1 MPALALIFHL
11 IDGVD
16 AGTRGPLSRAAAA
29 QAAAWCEYLAAHAPP
44 ALRGRHRRGAGGGRP
59 AQAAEAE
66 VAARALGLQVQL
78 MEARSRA
85 ELDSVF
91 TSMVREKLHAALVQP
106 SQMIFAH
113 RTRIAELAA
122 KNRLPTMGIIRW
134 FAEAGGLMSYGARDI
149 DQFQRAA
156 YYVHKIL
163 KGANPAD
170 LPIEQ
175 PTRFEIVIN
184 QDGEGA
190 RPHDPA
196 VAAAANTLRLV
207 TPDCSGG
214 SAEISCMTCSFL
226 KRSRRADGNVP
237 PARRAVKRDAR
248 ERSP

>member
-1 MPALALIFHL
+1 LDPNENPGLYFTRFWDVQDALS
-11 IDGVD
+11 DR
-16 AGTRGPLSRAAAA
+16 AGGRLVRVPGRPR
-29 QAAAWCEYLAAHAPP
+29 PP

-122 KNRLPTMGIIRW
+122 KNRLPAMGIIRW

-163 KGANPAD
+163 KGAKPAD

-175 PTRFEIVIN
+175 PTRFEMVIN
-184 QDGEGA
+184 LKTAKALGLTIPQS
-190 RPHDPA
+190 
-196 VAAAANTLRLV
+196 LRRR
-207 TPDCSGG
+207 TR
-214 SAEISCMTCSFL
+214 SAW
-226 KRSRRADGNVP
+226 
-237 PARRAVKRDAR
+237 
-248 ERSP
+248 